1 MARGGQRSGAGR
13 RKGQVSKQTE
23 MRKLVAERALS
34 EGISPLDVMLGAMR
48 DAWAAGDK
56 NEAAKHAK
64 EAAPYVHP
72 RLAAVEHSG
81 EMNINAHEE
90 RLKSLIPI
98 LNGHDATHQ
107 QN

>member
-1 MARGGQRSGAGR
+1 MRGGKRQGSGRKKGAITKRTQEIVAKATAEGLTPLEFMLNILR
-13 RKGQVSKQTE
+13 DDTKGQ
-23 MRKLVAERALS
+23 AERF
-34 EGISPLDVMLGAMR
+34 
-48 DAWAAGDK
+48 AA
-56 NEAAKHAK
+56 AK

-90 RLKSLIPI
+90 RLKNLIPI
-98 LNGHDATHQ
+98 MNGHDATHQ